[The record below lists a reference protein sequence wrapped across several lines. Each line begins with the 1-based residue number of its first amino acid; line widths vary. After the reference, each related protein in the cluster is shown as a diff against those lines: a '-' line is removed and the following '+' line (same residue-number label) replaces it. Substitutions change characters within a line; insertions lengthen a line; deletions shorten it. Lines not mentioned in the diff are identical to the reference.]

1 MFDQK
6 IWCVCVC
13 DQGWE
18 GVLSR
23 TVVNQWTQDV
33 YNWAKSTNLR
43 CHLATKMSLF
53 SDNGEILPV
62 VHDMSS
68 SDIFDVGSPGLIWWT
83 IPVIIFNFWRGKQ
96 KALEFCY
103 GQRSESVKVFL
114 LAHGSVLNK
123 RSIIRLFTM
132 GQWPRWGN
140 STAKASECADVRA
153 PKVGSQTSPSEEKGR
168 TNAINGKKTRVYTIC
183 ELCPKVLIVFD
194 WNPASRPSVNLMKR
208 KPLHS
213 QVFEVG

>member
-1 MFDQK
+1 
-6 IWCVCVC
+6 
-13 DQGWE
+13 
-18 GVLSR
+18 
-23 TVVNQWTQDV
+23 
-33 YNWAKSTNLR
+33 
-43 CHLATKMSLF
+43 
-53 SDNGEILPV
+53 
-62 VHDMSS
+62 MSS

-153 PKVGSQTSPSEEKGR
+153 PKVGSQTSPSEKKGR
-168 TNAINGKKTRVYTIC
+168 TNAINGKKHVTIQFANC
-183 ELCPKVLIVFD
+183 VRKFWLFLIGILHLDQALTSWRGSHCIPRFLKLVRWWILCL
-194 WNPASRPSVNLMKR
+194 
-208 KPLHS
+208 
-213 QVFEVG
+213 